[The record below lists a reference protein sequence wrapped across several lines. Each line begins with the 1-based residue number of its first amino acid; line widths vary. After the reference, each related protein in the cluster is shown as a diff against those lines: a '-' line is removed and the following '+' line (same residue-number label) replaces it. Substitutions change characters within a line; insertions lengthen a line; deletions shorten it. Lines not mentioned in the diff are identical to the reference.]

1 MGGASLS
8 AHFWCYNISAPRTYD
23 TIVGGS
29 TYLTC
34 DTRINSAPSSPAN
47 SAWTV
52 QTISIQMVFVCASE
66 LHARLHSHL
75 CVDKLAPLAKDACDD
90 VYDCGRLAVGDTSA

>member
-1 MGGASLS
+1 
-8 AHFWCYNISAPRTYD
+8 
-23 TIVGGS
+23 
-29 TYLTC
+29 
-34 DTRINSAPSSPAN
+34 
-47 SAWTV
+47 
-52 QTISIQMVFVCASE
+52 MVFVCASE